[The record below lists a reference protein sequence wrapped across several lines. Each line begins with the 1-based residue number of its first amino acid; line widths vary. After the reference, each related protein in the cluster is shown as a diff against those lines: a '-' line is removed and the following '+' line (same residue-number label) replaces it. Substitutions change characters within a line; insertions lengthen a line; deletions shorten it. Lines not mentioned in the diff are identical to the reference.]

1 MRIWPVVAEMVGSHG
16 SCALVTV
23 AAVRGSAPREPGA
36 RMVIAPDGGFR
47 GTIGGGELEWRAIG
61 AARDALSRNTP
72 AATLTRFT
80 LGPDL
85 GQCCGGSV
93 QLLTEVFDRDRLDEI
108 QALAA
113 REAAGPFVTRG
124 RIGPRSV
131 ERIVDEEVAREAPG
145 PARTGSFAPAERT
158 AGGNVAREA
167 SGPARTGCSIAAE
180 HTAGGNVARE
190 ASGSAGTGSSIAAE
204 RTAGGNVAREAP
216 GPARTGSF
224 APAEHTA
231 GDGVAYE
238 APGSAGTGSSAPA
251 EHTAGNG
258 VAYEASGS
266 AGIGSFA
273 PAEHTAGDGV
283 AYEAPGSARTGR
295 SIIAERTAEGGV
307 AHGDLPVEH
316 GGLPVELEGDG
327 VIVERFHDPRR
338 PLWLFG
344 AGHVG
349 RALMLALAPLPFDV
363 TWIDEREGTFP
374 AATPANVRPVRSA
387 DAAGELTGAPDGAFV
402 VVMTHS
408 HALDLAIVHA
418 ALAAGRFGYVGL
430 IGSAGKRARFVRRL
444 REAGVAEARVATLVC
459 PIGMP
464 AIRSKHPAAIAA
476 RRRRA
481 APRTRRHVIARAPGS
496 MASAVC
502 PVRREGRVHGNDSAF
517 CGFRSIPARCC
528 RAVRTGAGSGR
539 SRRPAASRRGPGRP

>member
-72 AATLTRFT
+72 AATLSRFT

-93 QLLTEVFDRDRLDEI
+93 QLLTEVFDRDRLDEV

-124 RIGPRSV
+124 RIGPRAV
-131 ERIVDEEVAREAPG
+131 ERIVDED
-145 PARTGSFAPAERT
+145 
-158 AGGNVAREA
+158 VAREA
-167 SGPARTGCSIAAE
+167 SGSAGTGSFATAEHTAGDGVAYDASGSAGTGCSIAAE
-180 HTAGGNVARE
+180 HTAGGNVAC
-190 ASGSAGTGSSIAAE
+190 
-204 RTAGGNVAREAP
+204 EAP
-216 GPARTGSF
+216 GLARTGSF
-224 APAEHTA
+224 ATAEHTA
-231 GDGVAYE
+231 GDGVAYD
-238 APGSAGTGSSAPA
+238 
-251 EHTAGNG
+251 
-258 VAYEASGS
+258 AS
-266 AGIGSFA
+266 
-273 PAEHTAGDGV
+273 
-283 AYEAPGSARTGR
+283 GSARTGR

-307 AHGDLPVEH
+307 AHGGLPVER

-387 DAAGELTGAPDGAFV
+387 DAAGELAGAPDGAFV

-476 RRRRA
+476 GVAAQLLERA
-481 APRTRRHVIARAPGS
+481 DT
-496 MASAVC
+496 
-502 PVRREGRVHGNDSAF
+502 
-517 CGFRSIPARCC
+517 
-528 RAVRTGAGSGR
+528 
-539 SRRPAASRRGPGRP
+539 